1 VIRRLALGAA
11 APVLAGVIA
20 LVVTTLI
27 LVATGSSVSGFFSTI
42 FSAPAPRNIVNIANN
57 SAILFLSGL
66 AAAIGFRMNL
76 FNIGVEGQYRV
87 GAFVA
92 AVFAAQGWLPG
103 PVNIVVSIVLA
114 MAAGALWAAIAG
126 ILKVTRGVS
135 EVISTI
141 MLNAIAGSLTAYG
154 LRHLGITNGSNIQ
167 TKTIPEDSW
176 VPGIPLISSAP
187 NTLFGLALLAVVAG
201 VVIALLINRSRFGFD
216 LRTTGASATA
226 AVASGIAVRRM
237 VVTTM
242 IISGAVAGLIGL
254 PEMFGSSHT
263 YGATFQAGIGFSGI
277 AVALLGSNR
286 PLGIAVSA
294 VLFAYL
300 SEQSAQLEI
309 NAGVSTSIIS
319 VTQGV
324 LVIAVVVAYEIVRR
338 YRVAEEQR
346 RVGRALAAQESIAET
361 AKARA

>member
-1 VIRRLALGAA
+1 MRRLVLGAA
-11 APVLAGVIA
+11 APVLAGLIA
-20 LVVTTLI
+20 LVVTTSI
-27 LVATGSSVSGFFSTI
+27 LLATDSSVSGFFSTI
-42 FSAPAPRNIVNIANN
+42 FSVPGSRNIINIANN

-87 GAFVA
+87 GAFAA

-103 PVNIVVSIVLA
+103 PLNILVSILLA
-114 MAAGALWAAIAG
+114 MVVGAMWAAIAG
-126 ILKVTRGVS
+126 VLKVTRGVS

-154 LRHLGITNGSNIQ
+154 LRYLGITTGSNIQ
-167 TKTIPEDSW
+167 TKTIPQDSW
-176 VPGIPLISSAP
+176 VPGIPLIPSAP
-187 NTLFGLALLAVVAG
+187 NTLFGLAVLAVVAA
-201 VVIALLINRSRFGFD
+201 VVIGLLINRSRFGFD

-254 PEMFGSSHT
+254 PELFGSSHT
-263 YGATFQAGIGFSGI
+263 YGATFQAGIGFAGI

-286 PLGIAVSA
+286 PLGIALSA

-309 NAGVSTSIIS
+309 NVGVSTNIIA

-324 LVIAVVVAYEIVRR
+324 LVLAVVVAYELVRR
-338 YRVAEEQR
+338 YRIAEEQR
-346 RVGRALAAQESIAET
+346 LVGRELADQGSTSET
-361 AKARA
+361 AKVKR